1 MRQNKLILVLGLLAV
16 SIGIKATDN
25 AHYFKSASLHRNPS
39 TSWFDDEHY
48 YEIEDWLL
56 KINRN
61 VMYGD
66 ASSGWDKN
74 GNTANVLNDTGAYN
88 MVYLGQNVRLD
99 PALVAIN
106 GHPQFIL
113 NELTG
118 LAATNTDPNFATL
131 QFDGKFEMWE
141 SNQVI
146 RKNLKWGFFLE
157 SRIPVREV
165 RIKNVSYTDLSAD
178 VGPFS
183 KQTVEWIQFKNNFD
197 TILNEFGYKPF
208 ATEFSKSGVGDIS
221 FLVGWE
227 DIYERQDDDGG
238 DAMTFWVSA
247 RAGILCP
254 TGERI
259 KTDYIFAMP
268 TGYNEHWG
276 FTGSLELDMGLL
288 SWLSIDLFG
297 GFTWFFDD
305 NHREVRMK
313 TFSAQNGHIML
324 EKGIAEE
331 DKGTLWYLG
340 GNVKFDHFWEGL
352 SAIVGYSYN
361 KQENDELTPQNTTL
375 FPKDVVNTHSRL
387 DGWYTHVLHL
397 MLDYDISVHMSATT
411 KWAPT
416 INVFYDYP
424 LDGKNSY
431 KTDMIG
437 AGIGLDVKW

>member
-56 KINRN
+56 KINRS
-61 VMYGD
+61 VLYGN
-66 ASSGWDKN
+66 ATSGWDKD
-74 GNTANVLNDTGAYN
+74 GNKTNILNDTGAYDMREMFQN
-88 MVYLGQNVRLD
+88 VNLATVAQPYLGIVQNVKGI
-99 PALVAIN
+99 VVN
-106 GHPQFIL
+106 
-113 NELTG
+113 
-118 LAATNTDPNFATL
+118 DPNDCKIEFS
-131 QFDGKFEMWE
+131 GKFETWE
-141 SNQVI
+141 SNCQI

-165 RIKNVSYTDLSAD
+165 RIKNVSYAD
-178 VGPFS
+178 KTTGLAGIAQAQWLQLI
-183 KQTVEWIQFKNNFD
+183 KNFD
-197 TILNEFGYKPF
+197 GVLNEFGYKPH
-208 ATEFSKSGVGDIS
+208 AIEFSKSGVGDIS

-227 DIYERQDDDGG
+227 DIYERQDDDGS
-238 DAMTFWVSA
+238 DVMTFWVSA
-247 RAGILCP
+247 RAGVLCP

-268 TGYNEHWG
+268 TGYNDHWG

-288 SWLSIDLFG
+288 PWLSIDLFT

-313 TFSAQNGHIML
+313 TSASQVGHIIL

-361 KQENDELTPQNTTL
+361 RQENDELSPSDTTL

-387 DGWYTHVLHL
+387 DGWYTHVLHF

-437 AGIGLDVKW
+437 AGVGFDVKW